1 MKASADPACTYI
13 HYVTN
18 TRVSTP
24 SMIDTS
30 NITITVT
37 GGCTMTISYSGKQH
51 NCIVIE
57 LQWNQ
62 NLEENRP
69 LVINK
74 TYSLCEAVF

>member
-1 MKASADPACTYI
+1 
-13 HYVTN
+13 
-18 TRVSTP
+18 
-24 SMIDTS
+24 
-30 NITITVT
+30 
-37 GGCTMTISYSGKQH
+37 MTISYSGKQH